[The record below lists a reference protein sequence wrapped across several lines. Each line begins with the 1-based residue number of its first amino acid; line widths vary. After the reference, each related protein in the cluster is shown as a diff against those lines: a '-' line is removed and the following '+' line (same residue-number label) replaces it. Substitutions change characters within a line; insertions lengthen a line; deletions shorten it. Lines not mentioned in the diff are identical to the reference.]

1 MTYLLDTDLCL
12 AVMRRRAPE
21 LRERFAR
28 LVRGEAAISVVTYGE
43 LRYGA
48 NKSRQPEQAAASLAE
63 FVSLVPVAALD
74 ASAGAEYG
82 RIRAVL
88 EARGQIIG
96 NNDLWIAAHAAAL
109 QLVLVTYNQREFSR
123 VPGLKVEDWTPAER
137 RG

>member
-1 MTYLLDTDLCL
+1 MTYLLDTDLCI
-12 AVMRRRAPE
+12 AVMRGRAPE

-43 LRYGA
+43 LSYGA
-48 NKSRQPEQAAASLAE
+48 NKSRQQEQAVASLAE

-88 EARGQIIG
+88 EARGQVIG

-109 QLVLVTYNQREFSR
+109 QLVLVTHNQREFSR
-123 VPGLKVEDWTPAER
+123 VPGLQVEDWTPR